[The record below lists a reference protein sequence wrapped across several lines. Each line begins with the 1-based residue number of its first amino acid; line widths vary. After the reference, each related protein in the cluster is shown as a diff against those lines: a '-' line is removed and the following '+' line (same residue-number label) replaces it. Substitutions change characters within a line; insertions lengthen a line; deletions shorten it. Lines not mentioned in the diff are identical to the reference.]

1 MVAVPG
7 FCCMVSLSYKE
18 YLRLASIADIVAL
31 NETKGRPAL
40 AKL

>member
-1 MVAVPG
+1 
-7 FCCMVSLSYKE
+7 MVSLIDKE

-31 NETKGRPAL
+31 NETKGHPAL